1 MLFLH
6 HLILPAVYDVSRQLL
21 NSMGLTM
28 GIFSLTNI
36 YVYISGDIWI
46 VKPIRNFTTLQEYII
61 LSLASF
67 EEKQMLTVLLLLL

>member
-1 MLFLH
+1 
-6 HLILPAVYDVSRQLL
+6 
-21 NSMGLTM
+21 M